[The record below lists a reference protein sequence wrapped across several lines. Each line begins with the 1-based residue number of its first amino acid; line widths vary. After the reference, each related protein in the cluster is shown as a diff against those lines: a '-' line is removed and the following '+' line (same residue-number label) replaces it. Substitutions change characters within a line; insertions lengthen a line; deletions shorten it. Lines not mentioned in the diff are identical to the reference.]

1 MWKPAAVIVV
11 AQRPGPST
19 GLPTRTEQADLNFV
33 IHAGHGE
40 FPRAILAPGHP
51 AQAVHLMS
59 KAFNLADKYQTPVI
73 VLCDQHF
80 NDTFFTV
87 DELDL
92 RTITIDRGR
101 ILSDAD
107 LPAPHEYSRYAPGE
121 SGISPRILPGQTQAV
136 VYADSD
142 EHTED
147 GHITES
153 GTVRNRMMRK
163 RMLKLEGI
171 GQEIGA
177 PEIYPAGQAELVL
190 LGWGSTY
197 GVLKETVDL
206 LNQQN
211 MAVQMIHYSE
221 LFPFNPRHIDMAAL
235 KKASI
240 CAVENNYT
248 GQFADLFSQSTGLP
262 VNQRILKYDGRPFT
276 PGEIIDRLNGRI

>member
-1 MWKPAAVIVV
+1 MKTNIIITVLLAIFFLGGTLSYAEADETSPDNSKP
-11 AQRPGPST
+11 QMNRRWGPRWRQGPGGPGRGTWGRQMRPGGPSKDRQDEAKDQD
-19 GLPTRTEQADLNFV
+19 G
-33 IHAGHGE
+33 
-40 FPRAILAPGHP
+40 PRE
-51 AQAVHLMS
+51 AQKGMG
-59 KAFNLADKYQTPVI
+59 QG
-73 VLCDQHF
+73 
-80 NDTFFTV
+80 
-87 DELDL
+87 
-92 RTITIDRGR
+92 RRGR
-101 ILSDAD
+101 G
-107 LPAPHEYSRYAPGE
+107 RMGRGMQQGGPGK
-121 SGISPRILPGQTQAV
+121 G
-136 VYADSD
+136 
-142 EHTED
+142 
-147 GHITES
+147 
-153 GTVRNRMMRK
+153 MMRK